1 MQINTKQGPGRLRV
15 LAEGQVWKTGA
26 ADIEVVGLGKR
37 FIHYRITRHL
47 EPRQVSSQ
55 VSALEAMRNYLRANQ
70 ARLEIEPSHR
80 YLRSRQQNRR
90 VQSRSEII
98 IGSRGKLMKVG
109 AHECPGT
116 STLECLAREL

>member
-1 MQINTKQGPGRLRV
+1 MQIKTQQGPGRV
-15 LAEGQVWKTGA
+15 LAEGQVWRTGA

-55 VSALEAMRNYLRANQ
+55 ISAVEPMRNYLRTNQ

-80 YLRSRQQNRR
+80 SARSRQQNRR

-98 IGSRGKLMKVG
+98 IEARGKLMKVG
-109 AHECPGT
+109 AYECPGT
-116 STLECLAREL
+116 RPLECM

>member
-1 MQINTKQGPGRLRV
+1 MKQDAGRARV
-15 LAEGQVWKTGA
+15 LAEGQVWRTGA

-55 VSALEAMRNYLRANQ
+55 ISAVEPMRNYLRANQ

-80 YLRSRQQNRR
+80 SVRSRQQSRR
-90 VQSRSEII
+90 VQSRSQII
-98 IGSRGKLMKVG
+98 IGSRGKLMKVRT
-109 AHECPGT
+109 HECPGT
-116 STLECLAREL
+116 SALECMARQF